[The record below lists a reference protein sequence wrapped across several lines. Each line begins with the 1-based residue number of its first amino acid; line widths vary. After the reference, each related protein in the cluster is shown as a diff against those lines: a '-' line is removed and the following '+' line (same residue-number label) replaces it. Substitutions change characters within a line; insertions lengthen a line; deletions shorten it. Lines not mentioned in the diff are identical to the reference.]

1 MIIYDYFK
9 YISQIVKSN
18 IDETRNHFY
27 EEIMQNELMSKK
39 HRKVCTT
46 LNHIERG
53 HILASTFTGCI
64 SISAFASLIGI
75 PIGITSSATGLK
87 ICAIAARNKKYKSKV
102 KV

>member
-1 MIIYDYFK
+1 M
-9 YISQIVKSN
+9 SN

-27 EEIMQNELMSKK
+27 EEIKQNELMSKK

-75 PIGITSSATGLK
+75 PIAILSSAMGLK
-87 ICAIAARNKKYKSKV
+87 ICPITARIKKNNSLI
-102 KV
+102 